1 MDRRISG
8 LGWRVNRRVGGWT
21 DLMKGGHTGWRV
33 DRRVGEWIDELE
45 NRYMDWRVA
54 TWVGDPFLTFHFCPK
69 SLKRSFSTNI
79 SPISK
84 TETT

>member
-1 MDRRISG
+1 
-8 LGWRVNRRVGGWT
+8 
-21 DLMKGGHTGWRV
+21 MKGGYMGWRV

-54 TWVGDPFLTFHFCPK
+54 RWVGDPFLTFHFCPK
-69 SLKRSFSTNI
+69 SLKRSFSTNF

-84 TETT
+84 ISQPIEQDTALIPFCYVL